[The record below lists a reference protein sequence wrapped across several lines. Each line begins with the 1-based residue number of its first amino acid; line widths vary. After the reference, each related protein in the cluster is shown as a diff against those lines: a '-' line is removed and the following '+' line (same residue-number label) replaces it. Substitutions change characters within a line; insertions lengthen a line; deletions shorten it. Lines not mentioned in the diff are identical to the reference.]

1 MQWLLVGVALAAAIG
16 LSLNAMALRI
26 IRPPKRAIP
35 RTAADL
41 PFAFDD
47 VSFESDGRTLRGWLI
62 YPNEPSGCGVA
73 VVAHGWASN
82 SGEVLPI
89 AEPVAA
95 SGHTAFVFDFRRH
108 GRSDDAPHVTISDYR
123 DDLTEAIRF
132 VRERFP
138 EKRLVVVGHSM
149 GGAASILAVA
159 AGAPVD
165 GIAIV
170 ASPADL
176 VEMTVEY
183 LNEGWWPGAFLGPL
197 IVPILWM
204 KAGGNRDELVPERRM
219 AAVTVP
225 CIVIHPEH
233 DKRVP
238 LLHARRLADLAGCEL
253 RIIPDA
259 GHVDIIRHPGLH
271 EAVVEFLDKCADF
284 ESPTSQAPPESE
296 TSPRW

>member
-1 MQWLLVGVALAAAIG
+1 MLSWLGVGVALVAAIG
-16 LSLNAMALRI
+16 LFLNAMALRI
-26 IRPPKRAIP
+26 IRPPKRAIL

-47 VSFESDGRTLRGWLI
+47 VSFQSDGRTLRGWMI
-62 YPNEPSGCGVA
+62 YPHASSGRGVA

-89 AEPVAA
+89 AESVAA

-108 GRSDDAPHVTISDYR
+108 GRSDEAPHVTISDYR
-123 DDLTEAIRF
+123 DDLVAAIGF

-138 EKRLVVVGHSM
+138 EKRMVVVGHSM

-159 AGAPVD
+159 DGAPVD
-165 GIAIV
+165 GIAVV

-183 LNEGWWPGAFLGPL
+183 LKEGWMPGAFLGPL

-204 KAGGNRDELVPERRM
+204 RAGGNRDELVPERRM
-219 AAVTVP
+219 ASVGVP

-238 LLHARRLADLAGCEL
+238 RRHARRLADLAGCEL
-253 RIIPDA
+253 RIIPGS
-259 GHVDIIRHPGLH
+259 GHVDILRHPGMH
-271 EAVVEFLDKCADF
+271 EAVVEFLGKCSDSEA
-284 ESPTSQAPPESE
+284 PTFPAQPESE
-296 TSPRW
+296 T

>member
-1 MQWLLVGVALAAAIG
+1 MLWLLLAIAVAAAIG

-26 IRPPKRAIP
+26 VRPPKRAMP

-47 VSFESDGRTLRGWLI
+47 VSFESDGRTLRGWII
-62 YPNEPSGCGVA
+62 YPNVRSGHGVA

-89 AEPVAA
+89 AEGVAA

-108 GRSDDAPHVTISDYR
+108 GRSDEAPHVTISDYR
-123 DDLTEAIRF
+123 DDLIAAIGF

-138 EKRLVVVGHSM
+138 EKQMVVVGHSM
-149 GGAASILAVA
+149 GGAASILAA
-159 AGAPVD
+159 ADGAPVD

-183 LNEGWWPGAFLGPL
+183 LNEGWWPGAVLGPL

-219 AAVTVP
+219 ADVTVP
-225 CIVIHPEH
+225 SIVIHPEY

-238 LLHARRLADLAGCEL
+238 RRHARRLADLAGCEL
-253 RIIPDA
+253 RIVPDS
-259 GHVDIIRHPGLH
+259 GHVDILKHPGMH
-271 EAVVEFLDKCADF
+271 EAVVEFLGKCTEF
-284 ESPTSQAPPESE
+284 ESPTAQAPPESE
-296 TSPRW
+296 ASPPQ